1 MPVKDTIGIEKTKD
15 SSSILQNMKNVD
27 IIDQINTKMG
37 HNLHHHLINIKVK
50 KIEINLMKGK
60 NTEEGTISKILVE
73 INHINILTRI
83 KIVLLMEITKG
94 IMEILIK
101 IINME
106 IFKTIMIEILIQILP
121 MEILNTKMGI
131 YILNKIII
139 IEILSKTT

>member
-1 MPVKDTIGIEKTKD
+1 
-15 SSSILQNMKNVD
+15 
-27 IIDQINTKMG
+27 
-37 HNLHHHLINIKVK
+37 
-50 KIEINLMKGK
+50 MKGK

-94 IMEILIK
+94 IMKILIK

-106 IFKTIMIEILIQILP
+106 IFKTMMIEILIQILP